1 MLLNGRKVREK
12 QLRFDERFRLTLPVT
27 SVFDPLG
34 SSSSNPTASWRI
46 SADTL
51 YVRLYGIPTC
61 AFTNLLI
68 GDPFHL
74 VNHTEAS
81 LPNAIDDFVFVQFLD
96 GAIAVDSQPLGF
108 AWFSRH
114 DDDACAVEF
123 RLMLR
128 RV

>member
-1 MLLNGRKVREK
+1 MG
-12 QLRFDERFRLTLPVT
+12 FLTCT
-27 SVFDPLG
+27 
-34 SSSSNPTASWRI
+34 
-46 SADTL
+46 
-51 YVRLYGIPTC
+51 
-61 AFTNLLI
+61 FTDLLI
-68 GDPFHL
+68 RDPFHL
-74 VNHTEAS
+74 VDHPEAS

-114 DDDACAVEF
+114 DDDVCAVEF